1 MTVGLLSQRRVGNV
15 ALATPAEVHL
25 FLIWGRSLGRVVS
38 RRGPVLYS
46 VIHSYYMAITRD
58 KKQTILSKLDG
69 VKTDA
74 ASIVFVKFNG
84 MAVTDSTKMRA
95 DLRDQGVGYYVAK
108 KTLMKRAFDGQFE
121 GELPALEGEIA
132 LAYSADAIAPAQSIK
147 EYTTKYKNNLAIVG
161 GVFQGVY
168 KNAEEMTEIAS
179 IPALP
184 VLRGMFVNVINSPI
198 QGLVLGLNAIA
209 GKKSA

>member
-1 MTVGLLSQRRVGNV
+1 
-15 ALATPAEVHL
+15 
-25 FLIWGRSLGRVVS
+25 
-38 RRGPVLYS
+38 
-46 VIHSYYMAITRD
+46 MAITRD

-95 DLRDQGVGYYVAK
+95 DLRDKGVGYYVAK

-132 LAYSADAIAPAQSIK
+132 LAYSVDAIAPAQSIK
-147 EYTTKYKNNLAIVG
+147 EYTIKYKNNLAIVG

-198 QGLVLGLNAIA
+198 QGFVLGLNAIA
-209 GKKSA
+209 DKKSA